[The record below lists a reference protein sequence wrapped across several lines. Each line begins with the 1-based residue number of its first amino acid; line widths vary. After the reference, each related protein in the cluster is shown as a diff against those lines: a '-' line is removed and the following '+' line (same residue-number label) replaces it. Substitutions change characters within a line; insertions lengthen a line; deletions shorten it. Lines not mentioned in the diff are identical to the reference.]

1 MYPKPTF
8 ESPTP
13 PTADEGP
20 RFIAPTTV
28 EAINNHVYFYADVNS
43 DRGLTLLQRLR
54 EADNFLRSEHISR
67 ALPPDFP
74 PIPIWLHINSWG
86 GSVTDGFAISDQI
99 KQIQTPIYSIVEGM
113 CASAATFISMACSQR
128 YIQPS
133 AYMLIH
139 ELSAFMWGTYTQI
152 KDDVKLLDMMI
163 ERITTFYLNNSTLKR
178 EDVEKSLKHNTWFNA
193 DMAIKAGMVDN
204 IYGNA

>member
-1 MYPKPTF
+1 MHPNLRSDSTLPSGKQS
-8 ESPTP
+8 ESPQY
-13 PTADEGP
+13 
-20 RFIAPTTV
+20 IAPTTV

-43 DRGLTLLQRLR
+43 DRGLTLLQRLK
-54 EADNFLRSEHISR
+54 ETDNYLRTEYISR

-74 PIPIWLHINSWG
+74 SIPIWLHINSWG

-99 KQIQTPIYSIVEGM
+99 KQIQSPVYSIIEGM
-113 CASAATFISMACSQR
+113 CASAATFISMACTKR

-139 ELSAFMWGTYTQI
+139 ELSGFLWGTYSQL

-163 ERITTFYLNNSTLKR
+163 ERITTFYCENSTITRK
-178 EDVEKSLKHNTWFNA
+178 DVEEALNHNTWFNA
-193 DMAIKAGMVDN
+193 EMAIKSGLVDGKYAG
-204 IYGNA
+204 